1 MVMVVKKDDNT
12 YELND
17 NGTISPVEI
26 YKDGLSLRLPTNSIG
41 RTWVMR
47 HLVDKTGKYELKE
60 RAPRK
65 QVSKC
70 SWTEFLTEEER
81 KTIDSIK
88 MACEE
93 RRQAMLKEKED
104 SSKDDFEAKLAKAKA
119 NYEKLLKQMETLENK
134 TKKRH

>member
-1 MVMVVKKDDNT
+1 MIMVVKKDDNT

-41 RTWVMR
+41 RTWVMK
-47 HLVDKTGKYELKE
+47 HLVDKTGAYELKE

-65 QVSKC
+65 QVGKC

-81 KTIDSIK
+81 ETIDSIK

-134 TKKRH
+134 TKKQN